1 MTVGVKL
8 SMTVGVKLLFIVV
21 IFYQT
26 TFNLNS
32 LLLQYSFSNNY
43 SQYNYSVIA
52 HHIDRSITSIRVYV
66 KAKSVNHNEQ

>member
-43 SQYNYSVIA
+43 SQYNYSVIV
-52 HHIDRSITSIRVYV
+52 HHTVLTT
-66 KAKSVNHNEQ
+66 EG